1 MNKIRGFLVDDAAV
15 VRRLVTTAP
24 NRDPDLEVVGTAADG
39 QMALT
44 GLAELQPDGYL
55 LLGGAETTH
64 NLDVDLVPIANEQVS
79 FFRLR
84 NSQDR

>member
-1 MNKIRGFLVDDAAV
+1 

-24 NRDPDLEVVGTAADG
+24 NRDPDLKMVGTAADG
-39 QMALT
+39 QLALT
-44 GLAELQPDGYL
+44 RLAELQADGYL

-64 NLDVDLVPIANEQVS
+64 NLDVDFVPISNEQIS

-84 NSQDR
+84 NSQDT